1 MKEFLRIFQGRIKV
15 VFSFIQELADGASY
29 AIHR

>member
-1 MKEFLRIFQGRIKV
+1 MKRLLRIFQEKMKKMAD
-15 VFSFIQELADGASY
+15 FLQELADGASY